1 MRRIEAVELVTL
13 DGVMQGPGSPDE
25 DMRGGFTQGG
35 WAPPFAD
42 DELIEEMST
51 GFGQNEILLGRW
63 TYEKFYAYWPTAP
76 RPNPFT
82 DVLNETMK
90 YVASNTLTE
99 PLPWVNSTLLA
110 GDTAASVAELKAK
123 PGKDL
128 VVLGSGALVTELIAK
143 DLVDRFTLVIHPL
156 LLGSGRR
163 LFPDGLPPAR
173 LKLTRSV
180 PTTTGVLIARYER
193 AAETDDEEVTR

>member
-1 MRRIEAVELVTL
+1 MRRIEAVELVSL

-25 DMRGGFTQGG
+25 DTRGGFDRGG
-35 WAPPFAD
+35 WGAPFAD
-42 DELIEEMST
+42 EVLIQEMST

-76 RPNPFT
+76 QPNPFT

-90 YVASNTLTE
+90 YVVSNTLTE
-99 PLPWVNSTLLA
+99 PLPWVNSTLLV
-110 GDTAASVAELKAK
+110 GDAAASVAELKAK

-128 VVLGSGALVTELIAK
+128 VILGSGELVASLIAK
-143 DLVDRFTLVIHPL
+143 DLVDRFTMVIHPL
-156 LLGSGRR
+156 VLGSGRR
-163 LFPDGLPPAR
+163 LFPDGGPPRR

-193 AAETDDEEVTR
+193 DARTDDEEATR

>member
-1 MRRIEAVELVTL
+1 MRKIEAVELVSL

-25 DMRGGFTQGG
+25 DTRGGFGRGG
-35 WAPPFAD
+35 WAAPFAD
-42 DELIEEMST
+42 EVLIREMST

-76 RPNPFT
+76 KPNPFT

-90 YVASNTLTE
+90 YVASNSLTE
-99 PLPWVNSTLLA
+99 PLPWVNSTLLT
-110 GDTAASVAELKAK
+110 GDATANVAELKAK
-123 PGKDL
+123 SGKDL
-128 VVLGSGALVTELIAK
+128 VILGSGELVRSLIAK

-156 LLGSGRR
+156 VLGSGRR
-163 LFPDGLPPAR
+163 LFPDGGPPAR

-193 AAETDDEEVTR
+193 DSEEATR